1 MENTGLKVNEF
12 NIHVS
17 VSTNTIMG
25 GNLQFTRKGKAY
37 LEMILEAWLS
47 GSVNPHF
54 QAYTRVI
61 VTNSLSKGY
70 KIIESNCAQMC

>member
-1 MENTGLKVNEF
+1 MN
-12 NIHVS
+12 
-17 VSTNTIMG
+17 STSLSLSPQIQSLVVT
-25 GNLQFTRKGKAY
+25 LQFTRKGKAH

-61 VTNSLSKGY
+61 VTNGLSKDY